1 MRGGTFPGVIGSAT
15 VLQGNVRNLGDPYR
29 FARAIGRNNR
39 RGRKSDG
46 GGGVGLPHSSDEVS
60 NDHGAKG
67 AKVSSRGEEKHF
79 PA

>member
-1 MRGGTFPGVIGSAT
+1 MIPGVVGSAT
-15 VLQGNVRNLGDPYR
+15 VSYGNDRNLGDPYR

-39 RGRKSDG
+39 RGRKSEDG
-46 GGGVGLPHSSDEVS
+46 EGVGLPHSSDEVS

-67 AKVSSRGEEKHF
+67 AKALSKGEEKHW